1 MKTGISVAIPEG
13 CYGRIAPRSGL
24 AVKRFIDV
32 GAGVIDADYRG
43 EIGVVLFNHSDEDF
57 VVKPGDRIAQL
68 ILEKIETPTVKEAEE
83 LPDTKRGTDGFGST
97 GVGDEEK
104 RKSSRVSI
112 LQRVDRKPRIK
123 NTNTCRIQREF
134 ISIKKMQKLMKQK
147 EPVFLCI
154 IKGGQGAQNQRRR
167 ARGKKKSSAVL
178 SSSTAQDSQG
188 VTEKTKRELSKAVG
202 PKKQFKTVEEQQRK
216 WLLEWLKNTRRSCG
230 QSSQNFVMCSGTNYR
245 QVLPQKG
252 RLHIQ

>member
-1 MKTGISVAIPEG
+1 M
-13 CYGRIAPRSGL
+13 
-24 AVKRFIDV
+24 
-32 GAGVIDADYRG
+32 
-43 EIGVVLFNHSDEDF
+43 
-57 VVKPGDRIAQL
+57 
-68 ILEKIETPTVKEAEE
+68 KEAEE

-97 GVGDEEK
+97 GISDEEK

-167 ARGKKKSSAVL
+167 ARGK
-178 SSSTAQDSQG
+178 
-188 VTEKTKRELSKAVG
+188 EK
-202 PKKQFKTVEEQQRK
+202 
-216 WLLEWLKNTRRSCG
+216 
-230 QSSQNFVMCSGTNYR
+230 
-245 QVLPQKG
+245 
-252 RLHIQ
+252 

>member
-1 MKTGISVAIPEG
+1 MVKTGISVAIPEG

-43 EIGVVLFNHSDEDF
+43 GIGVVLFNHSGEDF

-68 ILEKIETPTVKEAEE
+68 LLEKIETPTVKEAEE

-97 GVGDEEK
+97 GVGDEGK

-123 NTNTCRIQREF
+123 NTDTCRIQREF
-134 ISIKKMQKLMKQK
+134 ISIKKMQKLMKQ
-147 EPVFLCI
+147 
-154 IKGGQGAQNQRRR
+154 
-167 ARGKKKSSAVL
+167 
-178 SSSTAQDSQG
+178 
-188 VTEKTKRELSKAVG
+188 
-202 PKKQFKTVEEQQRK
+202 
-216 WLLEWLKNTRRSCG
+216 
-230 QSSQNFVMCSGTNYR
+230 
-245 QVLPQKG
+245 
-252 RLHIQ
+252 